1 MALVMDKALFTLI
14 VKFLG
19 EPGYYRGFKRVMA
32 ERFRNVEAMAN
43 VDRIWAECA
52 AWYFDHINE
61 ISFNDFIET
70 RLPASQLF
78 DARHRSP

>member
-1 MALVMDKALFTLI
+1 MALVMDNALFTLI

-52 AWYFDHINE
+52 SEWLDYVMDLHYNL
-61 ISFNDFIET
+61 S
-70 RLPASQLF
+70 R
-78 DARHRSP
+78 